1 MPGDDARSL
10 SRRTFVAGSLAAA
23 AALGTV
29 AACSDGGDD
38 DGAAD
43 RAADDPPTDSTPA
56 EGDSTASGDA
66 PPVGALPAAAAT
78 FAWIEE
84 VFDQGV
90 RRPGYPADDWAE
102 GWVFDHFERI
112 GLEDVRR
119 EPITVRR
126 WEPVEWRL
134 EVTAAGSTEEVEC
147 FPVPYASP
155 VDDLEVDLV
164 AYDAAAPDAVA
175 GRAALFDAPL
185 LRLPPDVIAG
195 FGSVPEDW
203 QSRVHDPEGTFP
215 GTQHVVP
222 FAEQFQAVM
231 EPSIDAG
238 AVAFIGTLSDYP
250 GDSCRYFVPY
260 DAHTRPI
267 PGVWVKGSDGA
278 RLRDLLAAGPVRV
291 RLHVESTEEDAPSSN
306 VVGELPGADDE
317 TVIIASHHDGPWAS
331 AVEDASGIALVLAQ
345 ATYWAGIPA
354 EERPHRMVFLLQG
367 GHMAGGAGLAAYVGE
382 HREELDRCVL
392 QIHLEH
398 AALDVVEAEDG
409 SISVGDLCTPRWWF
423 TSRIPPLEDAVLAAI
438 EAEGLG
444 RSLLVA
450 PDALGA
456 MPTTDGALFYPAGVP
471 IVHHLAAP
479 HYLFDEMD
487 TLDKIDRGGLEPLG
501 RATIRIV
508 ESTAGV
514 SAAELRA
521 QQVTGP

>member
-1 MPGDDARSL
+1 MPGDQTPSL

-23 AALGTV
+23 AAIGAA
-29 AACSDGGDD
+29 AACSDEDG
-38 DGAAD
+38 DGAAGD
-43 RAADDPPTDSTPA
+43 GDGGGSQPDGSTTEEGGVAATDP
-56 EGDSTASGDA
+56 
-66 PPVGALPAAAAT
+66 PPVGTLPTAAAT
-78 FAWIEE
+78 YAWIEE
-84 VFDQGV
+84 VFDRGV
-90 RRPGYPADDWAE
+90 RRPGYPADEWAE
-102 GWVFDHFERI
+102 GWVADHFERI
-112 GLEDVRR
+112 GLEEVRR

-134 EVTAAGSTEEVEC
+134 EVVAGSTTEEVEC

-155 VDDLEVDLV
+155 VDDLELDLV
-164 AYDAAAPDAVA
+164 AFDAAAPDAVA

-185 LRLPPDVIAG
+185 LRLPPDVVAG
-195 FGSVPEDW
+195 FGTVPDDW
-203 QSRVHDPEGTFP
+203 PSRVHDPDGTFP

-222 FAEQFQAVM
+222 FAKEFQEVM
-231 EPSIDAG
+231 APSIDAG
-238 AVAFIGTLSDYP
+238 AAAFIGTLSDYP

-267 PGVWVKGSDGA
+267 PGVWVRGSDGA
-278 RLRDLLAAGPVRV
+278 RLRDLLAAGPVRI

-345 ATYWAGIPA
+345 ATYWAGVPV

-367 GHMAGGAGLAAYVGE
+367 GHMAGGAGLAAFVGS

-398 AALDVVEAEDG
+398 AALDVVEGDDG
-409 SISVGDLCTPRWWF
+409 SIEVGELCTPRWWF
-423 TSRIPPLEDAVLAAI
+423 TSRIPPLEEAVLGAI
-438 EAEGLG
+438 EDEGLG

-487 TLDKIDRGGLEPLG
+487 TLDKIDRAGLEPLG

-514 SAAELRA
+514 SAAEMRA
-521 QQVTGP
+521 LQVTGP